1 MKNLATRKPGQ
12 TCLNLQMPD
21 SERRCDVIRESM
33 PKDCFI
39 T

>member
-1 MKNLATRKPGQ
+1 MKNLATRKAGSDVH
-12 TCLNLQMPD
+12 LQMRD
-21 SERRCDVIRESM
+21 SERRCDVTRESM